1 LATDGERLSAFSYV
15 ILILV
20 GRRGAAPHDLLRMNR
35 QGRIYWSAADSR
47 FYAEP
52 KRLAALGYL
61 DTHKEPGQ
69 THERTLYSLTPKG
82 RRAIA
87 DWLAE
92 PSSFIRIQ
100 NEPAA
105 RLNGADLA
113 DDEATVVRSLQAIR
127 PEILDQ
133 LDWLDRADEMAATL
147 PHRERYLR
155 LNHRLSRRI
164 LRAYLDWLDD
174 VERELGDGPVH

>member
-1 LATDGERLSAFSYV
+1 MSQSDALSAFSYV
-15 ILILV
+15 VLLLV
-20 GRRGAAPHDLLRMNR
+20 GDGGAAPHDLLRMNR

-47 FYAEP
+47 FYSEP

-61 DTHKEPGQ
+61 DGRKKPGRTHD
-69 THERTLYSLTPKG
+69 RTLYTLTSTG
-82 RRAIA
+82 RAAIA
-87 DWLAE
+87 EWLAQ

-113 DDEATVVRSLQAIR
+113 ADDVTVNRSLQAIR

-133 LDWLDRADEMAATL
+133 LEGLDRADEMAKTL

-164 LRAYLDWLDD
+164 LQAYLDWLDE
-174 VERELGDGPVH
+174 VERELGGVLG

>member
-1 LATDGERLSAFSYV
+1 VTSLTPFSYV

-20 GRRGAAPHDLLRMNR
+20 GRGGAAPHDLLRMHR
-35 QGRIYWSAADSR
+35 QGNWIYWTAAESR

-52 KRLAALGYL
+52 KRLADLGYL
-61 DTHKEPGQ
+61 RARREPG
-69 THERTLYSLTPKG
+69 RTTDRTVYTLTAKG
-82 RRAIA
+82 RRAA
-87 DWLAE
+87 AAWLAE
-92 PSSFIRIQ
+92 PSGFIRIQ

-113 DDEATVVRSLQAIR
+113 ADEHTVARSLGAIRRDIEEQLVWLEGAEHEATA
-127 PEILDQ
+127 
-133 LDWLDRADEMAATL
+133 L

-164 LRAYLDWLDD
+164 LTAFSDWLDE
-174 VERELGDGPVH
+174 VEAELGG